1 MPGTMRAPEHLSR
14 HPFGRV
20 PVLEH
25 DGFSLYETQAI
36 LRYLDRVL
44 PTPALTP
51 GDCKAAARMDQAMN
65 VNDWY
70 LFQGV
75 ANVIGFQRVV
85 KPRLMGLAAD
95 EAAIEAAMPQAHAV
109 FGELAQLLG
118 EQSYFAGDA
127 VSLADLPIAATG
139 VPHPDAGMVGAGR
152 TAGQPGRV
160 AGANGG
166 PAKLSGHH
174 LGSRGRKGKS
184 GLIETATRRSLLR
197 SRTASGTQQP
207 CHDLKKLLAAS
218 LEARFLAMATC
229 SRSISDVISAM
240 RSVSSSTDSSDRSC
254 PISWVTFFLG
264 LSSSSIAMRS
274 PVARPRNID
283 GST

>member
-85 KPRLMGLAAD
+85 KLRLMGLAAD

-109 FGELAQLLG
+109 FRELARLLG

-127 VSLADLPIAATG
+127 VSLADLLIAPQLAFLTQTPEWSALGTPQVNLVAWLARMEVRPSFQATTW
-139 VPHPDAGMVGAGR
+139 D
-152 TAGQPGRV
+152 RV
-160 AGANGG
+160 AEK
-166 PAKLSGHH
+166 AK
-174 LGSRGRKGKS
+174 
-184 GLIETATRRSLLR
+184 
-197 SRTASGTQQP
+197 
-207 CHDLKKLLAAS
+207 AA
-218 LEARFLAMATC
+218 
-229 SRSISDVISAM
+229 
-240 RSVSSSTDSSDRSC
+240 
-254 PISWVTFFLG
+254 
-264 LSSSSIAMRS
+264 
-274 PVARPRNID
+274 
-283 GST
+283 